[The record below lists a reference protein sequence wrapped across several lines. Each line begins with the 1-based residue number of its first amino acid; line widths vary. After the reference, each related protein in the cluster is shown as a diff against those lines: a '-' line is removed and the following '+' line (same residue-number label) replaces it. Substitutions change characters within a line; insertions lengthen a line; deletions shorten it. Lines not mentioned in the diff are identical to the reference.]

1 MKNINKSN
9 IMGLIGMDIINI
21 KNEEVGTVVGDFN
34 GKYIVNVD
42 GEEKFYSESTLI
54 RNWKIV
60 EEETEEVM
68 SENNE
73 TEEVINEENIE
84 DENKPNE
91 VIEEETEET
100 SNEEIITEEIN
111 DEDEIVDEIEEVINE
126 NNEVI
131 KEEIEE
137 VIDEENT
144 EDENKA
150 NEDEIVEETEE
161 TSNEEIITEEIKD
174 EDEIVDE
181 TEEVINEND
190 EVIEEETEEVISETD
205 ETEEFV
211 LETENEGIIDN
222 IKETE
227 GRVKITGHLYGIPV
241 KFDKINQ
248 TTVWKTLIK
257 LYDNRKDENDK
268 YSLEDKK
275 YLVRQLKQLDE
286 KVFAGAFRCLV
297 SKTKQN
303 YIDELLK

>member
-1 MKNINKSN
+1 MKNINKSK
-9 IMGLIGMDIINI
+9 IMGLIGMDVINI

-60 EEETEEVM
+60 EEETEE
-68 SENNE
+68 
-73 TEEVINEENIE
+73 EVINENDEMIEEETKDVIDEENTE
-84 DENKPNE
+84 DENKADE
-91 VIEEETEET
+91 VVEEETEET

-111 DEDEIVDEIEEVINE
+111 DEDEIVDE
-126 NNEVI
+126 
-131 KEEIEE
+131 
-137 VIDEENT
+137 
-144 EDENKA
+144 
-150 NEDEIVEETEE
+150 
-161 TSNEEIITEEIKD
+161 
-174 EDEIVDE
+174 

-190 EVIEEETEEVISETD
+190 EVIEEETEDVINENDEVIEEETEDVINENDEVIEEETEEVINENNKDEIVDEIEDVINEND

-227 GRVKITGHLYGIPV
+227 GRVKITGHLYGVPV

-268 YSLEDKK
+268 YSLDDKK
-275 YLVRQLKQLDE
+275 YLVRQLKQLNE
-286 KVFAGAFRCLV
+286 EVFAGAFRCLV

-303 YIDELLK
+303 YIEELMK

>member
-9 IMGLIGMDIINI
+9 IMGLIGMDVINI

-54 RNWKIV
+54 KNWKIV
-60 EEETEEVM
+60 EEETEEI
-68 SENNE
+68 SEAVLTTKE
-73 TEEVINEENIE
+73 TE
-84 DENKPNE
+84 
-91 VIEEETEET
+91 
-100 SNEEIITEEIN
+100 
-111 DEDEIVDEIEEVINE
+111 
-126 NNEVI
+126 
-131 KEEIEE
+131 
-137 VIDEENT
+137 
-144 EDENKA
+144 
-150 NEDEIVEETEE
+150 
-161 TSNEEIITEEIKD
+161 
-174 EDEIVDE
+174 
-181 TEEVINEND
+181 EEVINEND
-190 EVIEEETEEVISETD
+190 EVIEEETEDVIDEEKTYSESTLIRNWKIVEEETEETSEAVLTTEESSNEEIVTEEIEDEIVEETEEEIMNENNEVVEEETEEEIINESNEMIEEETEEEVINENYEVVEE
-205 ETEEFV
+205 ETEEFI

-227 GRVKITGHLYGIPV
+227 GKVKITGHLYGVPV

-303 YIDELLK
+303 YIEELMK

>member
-9 IMGLIGMDIINI
+9 IMGLIGMDVINI
-21 KNEEVGTVVGDFN
+21 KNEVVGTVVGDFN

-54 RNWKIV
+54 RNWKI
-60 EEETEEVM
+60 
-68 SENNE
+68 
-73 TEEVINEENIE
+73 IE
-84 DENKPNE
+84 DE
-91 VIEEETEET
+91 TE
-100 SNEEIITEEIN
+100 
-111 DEDEIVDEIEEVINE
+111 
-126 NNEVI
+126 
-131 KEEIEE
+131 
-137 VIDEENT
+137 
-144 EDENKA
+144 
-150 NEDEIVEETEE
+150 
-161 TSNEEIITEEIKD
+161 
-174 EDEIVDE
+174 
-181 TEEVINEND
+181 EEVINEND
-190 EVIEEETEEVISETD
+190 EVIEEETEEVIDEENTEDENKADEVIEEETEEVMSEND
-205 ETEEFV
+205 ETEEFI

-227 GRVKITGHLYGIPV
+227 GKVKITGHLYGVPV

-268 YSLEDKK
+268 YSLDDKK

-303 YIDELLK
+303 YIEELIK

>member
-91 VIEEETEET
+91 VVEEETEE
-100 SNEEIITEEIN
+100 I
-111 DEDEIVDEIEEVINE
+111 
-126 NNEVI
+126 
-131 KEEIEE
+131 
-137 VIDEENT
+137 
-144 EDENKA
+144 
-150 NEDEIVEETEE
+150 
-161 TSNEEIITEEIKD
+161 SNEEIITEEIKD
-174 EDEIVDE
+174 EDEILD
-181 TEEVINEND
+181 
-190 EVIEEETEEVISETD
+190 ETEEVISETE

-211 LETENEGIIDN
+211 LETENKGIIDN
-222 IKETE
+222 VKETE
-227 GRVKITGHLYGIPV
+227 GKVKITGHLYGVPV

-257 LYDNRKDENDK
+257 LYNNRKDENDK
-268 YSLEDKK
+268 YSLDDKK

-303 YIDELLK
+303 YIEELMK

>member
-9 IMGLIGMDIINI
+9 IMGLIGMDVINI

-60 EEETEEVM
+60 EDETE
-68 SENNE
+68 
-73 TEEVINEENIE
+73 
-84 DENKPNE
+84 
-91 VIEEETEET
+91 
-100 SNEEIITEEIN
+100 
-111 DEDEIVDEIEEVINE
+111 EEVINE
-126 NNEVI
+126 NDEVI
-131 KEEIEE
+131 EEKTEE

-150 NEDEIVEETEE
+150 DEVIEE
-161 TSNEEIITEEIKD
+161 
-174 EDEIVDE
+174 E

-190 EVIEEETEEVISETD
+190 EVIEEETEEVMSEND
-205 ETEEFV
+205 ETEEFI
-211 LETENEGIIDN
+211 LETENEGIVDN

-227 GRVKITGHLYGIPV
+227 GKVKITGHLYGVPV
-241 KFDKINQ
+241 KFNKINQ

-268 YSLEDKK
+268 YSLDDKK

-303 YIDELLK
+303 YIEELMK

>member
-9 IMGLIGMDIINI
+9 IMGLIGMDVINI
-21 KNEEVGTVVGDFN
+21 KNEAVGTVVGDFN
-34 GKYIVNVD
+34 GKYIINVD
-42 GEEKFYSESTLI
+42 EEEKFYSESTLI

-60 EEETEEVM
+60 EEETEET
-68 SENNE
+68 SEAVLT
-73 TEEVINEENIE
+73 TEES
-84 DENKPNE
+84 
-91 VIEEETEET
+91 
-100 SNEEIITEEIN
+100 SNEEIVTEEI
-111 DEDEIVDEIEEVINE
+111 EDEIVEETEEEVINE

-131 KEEIEE
+131 EEETEDI
-137 VIDEENT
+137 IDEENA

-150 NEDEIVEETEE
+150 
-161 TSNEEIITEEIKD
+161 D
-174 EDEIVDE
+174 EDEIAEE
-181 TEEVINEND
+181 TEEEVINEND
-190 EVIEEETEEVISETD
+190 EVIEEEKEEVISETE

-227 GRVKITGHLYGIPV
+227 GKVKITGHLYGIPV

-268 YSLEDKK
+268 YSLDDKK

-286 KVFAGAFRCLV
+286 KVFAGEFRCLV

-303 YIDELLK
+303 YIEELMK

>member
-9 IMGLIGMDIINI
+9 IKEL
-21 KNEEVGTVVGDFN
+21 VG
-34 GKYIVNVD
+34 KEIVNVKNNVIGVVARELD
-42 GEEKFYSESTLI
+42 GKYTVIVNEEEKIYSLSTII

-60 EEETEEVM
+60 DDVDTER
-68 SENNE
+68 
-73 TEEVINEENIE
+73 ENIE
-84 DENKPNE
+84 KFMRE
-91 VIEEETEET
+91 VVLTLPLGLPSSSEIETE
-100 SNEEIITEEIN
+100 
-111 DEDEIVDEIEEVINE
+111 EEVINE
-126 NNEVI
+126 NNE
-131 KEEIEE
+131 
-137 VIDEENT
+137 
-144 EDENKA
+144 
-150 NEDEIVEETEE
+150 IVEE
-161 TSNEEIITEEIKD
+161 
-174 EDEIVDE
+174 
-181 TEEVINEND
+181 
-190 EVIEEETEEVISETD
+190 

-227 GRVKITGHLYGIPV
+227 GKVKITGHLYGIPV

-268 YSLEDKK
+268 YSLDDKK

-303 YIDELLK
+303 YIEELMK

>member
-9 IMGLIGMDIINI
+9 IMGLIGMDVINI
-21 KNEEVGTVVGDFN
+21 KNEAVGTVVGDFN

-60 EEETEEVM
+60 EEETEET
-68 SENNE
+68 SEAVLT
-73 TEEVINEENIE
+73 TEES
-84 DENKPNE
+84 
-91 VIEEETEET
+91 
-100 SNEEIITEEIN
+100 SNEEIVTEEI
-111 DEDEIVDEIEEVINE
+111 EDEIVEETEEEVINE

-131 KEEIEE
+131 EEETEEIM
-137 VIDEENT
+137 DEENT
-144 EDENKA
+144 EDK
-150 NEDEIVEETEE
+150 
-161 TSNEEIITEEIKD
+161 
-174 EDEIVDE
+174 
-181 TEEVINEND
+181 ND
-190 EVIEEETEEVISETD
+190 EVIEEETEEFI
-205 ETEEFV
+205 
-211 LETENEGIIDN
+211 LETENRGIIDN

-227 GRVKITGHLYGIPV
+227 GKVKITGHLYGVPV

-248 TTVWKTLIK
+248 TTIWKTLNR
-257 LYDNRKDENDK
+257 LYDNRKNENDE

-303 YIDELLK
+303 YIEELMK